1 MVTSS
6 ASVPTASAVK
16 PSHDTRGFWRILL
29 AVLAPLPWVA
39 RAVYYAIMPDST
51 GTFRDLVVWNA
62 AHPNTYATLQW
73 LDAAFVMLIVPAA
86 FTVAWV
92 ARRGAPRLA
101 TIGALLLIAGFLGGI
116 GLNVNDDRLAYTA
129 AAHHFDPAVIAQ
141 LDTALQNNPVTGLG
155 GLLFICGLVIG
166 SVLLGIALWR
176 SHAAPA
182 WAGIALAVGGFT
194 HPFLPGPTPT
204 AIGLLILA
212 IGFGAASIALLRT
225 NNDDFDLPPARV

>member
-1 MVTSS
+1 
-6 ASVPTASAVK
+6 
-16 PSHDTRGFWRILL
+16 
-29 AVLAPLPWVA
+29 
-39 RAVYYAIMPDST
+39 
-51 GTFRDLVVWNA
+51 
-62 AHPNTYATLQW
+62 
-73 LDAAFVMLIVPAA
+73 
-86 FTVAWV
+86 
-92 ARRGAPRLA
+92 
-101 TIGALLLIAGFLGGI
+101 
-116 GLNVNDDRLAYTA
+116 
-129 AAHHFDPAVIAQ
+129 VIAQ

>member
-116 GLNVNDDRLAYTA
+116 GLNVNDDRLAYT
-129 AAHHFDPAVIAQ
+129 
-141 LDTALQNNPVTGLG
+141 VTGLG